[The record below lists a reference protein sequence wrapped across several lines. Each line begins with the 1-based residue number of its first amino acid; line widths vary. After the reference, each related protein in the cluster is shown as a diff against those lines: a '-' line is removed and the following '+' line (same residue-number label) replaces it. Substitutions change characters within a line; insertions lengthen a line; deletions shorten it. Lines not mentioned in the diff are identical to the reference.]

1 MTKAKQSSPT
11 SLAGELTPHPL
22 HLVCHFHFLVLHQKV
37 LSLSIMRSHAYLA
50 IIAALIAATESALPS
65 HQERKGADQ
74 TSLLNEA
81 ILEAIKATSTSE
93 PASFVNQVRK
103 GAAPIRILNTNNEEM
118 GMTKVVM

>member
-1 MTKAKQSSPT
+1 
-11 SLAGELTPHPL
+11 
-22 HLVCHFHFLVLHQKV
+22 
-37 LSLSIMRSHAYLA
+37 MRSQAYFA
-50 IIAALIAATESALPS
+50 IIAALIAATESAPSS

>member
-1 MTKAKQSSPT
+1 
-11 SLAGELTPHPL
+11 
-22 HLVCHFHFLVLHQKV
+22 
-37 LSLSIMRSHAYLA
+37 MRSHAYLA

-118 GMTKVVM
+118 GMLQLKVTTYMTRIIEREFSSVDILGLTVTESL